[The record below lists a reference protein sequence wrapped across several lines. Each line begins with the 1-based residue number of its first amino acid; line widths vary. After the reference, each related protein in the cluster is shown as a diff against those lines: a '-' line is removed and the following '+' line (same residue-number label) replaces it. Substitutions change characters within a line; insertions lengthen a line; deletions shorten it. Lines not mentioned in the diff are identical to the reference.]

1 MNTTYNRISMVQLSL
16 MFFTHWQN
24 HEETI
29 QHTLRC
35 TKLIGQFGS
44 YLGLGKEDIKILER
58 GALFHDI
65 GKFSIPSEVLYASRK
80 LSEEE
85 FKQIKIHPIEKD
97 VEHIEPIVLAMKEQH
112 HEYLDGSGYPRGLK
126 KEDIHPFA
134 QIMTIIDVY
143 DALKFK
149 RSYKRAW
156 SDEEILEEMMRFRG
170 IRYDAHYLDKFF
182 EFISLSVGV
191 Y

>member
-1 MNTTYNRISMVQLSL
+1 MVQLSL
-16 MFFTHWQN
+16 MFFTHWRN

-35 TKLIGQFGS
+35 TTLIGQFGS
-44 YLGLGKEDIKILER
+44 YLGFGKEDVDILER
-58 GALFHDI
+58 GAMFHDI
-65 GKFSIPSEVLYASRK
+65 GKFSIPTDVLYASRK

-85 FKQIKIHPIEKD
+85 FNQIKVHPIEEE
-97 VEHIEPIVLAMKEQH
+97 VQHIEPIVLAVKEQH

-126 KEDIHPFA
+126 QEDIHPFS

-143 DALKFK
+143 DALKCK

-156 SDEEILEEMMRFRG
+156 TDEEIKEEMMKYRG
-170 IRYDAHYLDKFF
+170 IRYNAFYLDKFF
-182 EFISLSVGV
+182 EFVSHHTFK
-191 Y
+191 